1 MEKKIYFRFE
11 GVKMK
16 KDLIKKLK
24 MYKMYKAKRNK
35 KQFDL
40 EELENSDI
48 AAINYDE
55 KAATNI
61 ISSQVENKAIK
72 IIELKKEINEYDTE
86 IKKIENLLSVLN
98 ESEKIVIE
106 SKYIEE
112 RRYEGIINSLDR
124 RYTTIKN
131 IENKAFK
138 KMIEVLKC

>member
-1 MEKKIYFRFE
+1 
-11 GVKMK
+11 MK

-48 AAINYDE
+48 AAINYNE

-138 KMIEVLKC
+138 KMLEVLKC

>member
-1 MEKKIYFRFE
+1 
-11 GVKMK
+11 MK

-40 EELENSDI
+40 EELENFDI

>member
-48 AAINYDE
+48 AAINYNE

>member
-48 AAINYDE
+48 AAINYNE

-72 IIELKKEINEYDTE
+72 IKLTE
-86 IKKIENLLSVLN
+86 IK
-98 ESEKIVIE
+98 
-106 SKYIEE
+106 
-112 RRYEGIINSLDR
+112 
-124 RYTTIKN
+124 IK
-131 IENKAFK
+131 
-138 KMIEVLKC
+138 

>member
-72 IIELKKEINEYDTE
+72 IIELKKEINEYNTE

>member
-1 MEKKIYFRFE
+1 
-11 GVKMK
+11 MK

-48 AAINYDE
+48 SAITYDE
-55 KAATNI
+55 KATTNI

-72 IIELKKEINEYDTE
+72 IIELKKEINEYDIE

-112 RRYEGIINSLDR
+112 HRYEGISNSLDR

>member
-1 MEKKIYFRFE
+1 
-11 GVKMK
+11 MK

-48 AAINYDE
+48 SAITYDE
-55 KAATNI
+55 KATTNI

-72 IIELKKEINEYDTE
+72 IIELKKEINEYDIE

-112 RRYEGIINSLDR
+112 HRYEGISNSLDR

-138 KMIEVLKC
+138 KLIEVLKC

>member
-1 MEKKIYFRFE
+1 
-11 GVKMK
+11 MK

-48 AAINYDE
+48 AAIKYDE

>member
-48 AAINYDE
+48 SAITYDE
-55 KAATNI
+55 KATTNI

-72 IIELKKEINEYDTE
+72 IIELKKEINEYDIE

-112 RRYEGIINSLDR
+112 HRYEGISNSLDR

>member
-1 MEKKIYFRFE
+1 
-11 GVKMK
+11 MK

-72 IIELKKEINEYDTE
+72 IIELKKEINEYNTE

>member
-1 MEKKIYFRFE
+1 
-11 GVKMK
+11 MK

>member
-40 EELENSDI
+40 EELENFDI

>member
-1 MEKKIYFRFE
+1 
-11 GVKMK
+11 MK

-48 AAINYDE
+48 AAINYNE

-72 IIELKKEINEYDTE
+72 IIELKKEIYEYDTE

>member
-1 MEKKIYFRFE
+1 
-11 GVKMK
+11 MK

-48 AAINYDE
+48 AAINYNE